1 MKTFSMSQ
9 AGANIAFPFSVNA
22 PFSVKAIQIDNVT
35 TATIIVGTKAFT
47 LVEGGDITIVPPYS
61 ARAVLVQDIGT
72 IWISSNGSITFSSDR
87 LGITLYD
94 SEVQPFVS
102 AYALANGPMI
112 IANQTLF
119 QQGIALGEIA
129 APVNP
134 AASTVDLYA
143 KVDGH
148 LYILPA
154 GDIEH
159 QLLDD
164 SSALTPPG
172 IIWAYAGGVAPT
184 GWLLCYGQSLLR
196 SDYTALFAVISTTYG
211 SADGTHFSLPDLR
224 GRVALGADNM
234 GGTSANRVAATT
246 ADNLGQGAG
255 LDAVTL
261 SIAQMP
267 SHAHTLNNSKDVTPG
282 PNGLPMTT
290 LNNITPPAGS
300 NTQSTGGGGAHDNM
314 PPYLTL
320 NYIIKV

>member
-35 TATIIVGTKAFT
+35 CATIIIGTKAFT

-61 ARAVLVQDIGT
+61 ARAVLVQDIGS

-129 APVNP
+129 TPVNP

-148 LYILPA
+148 FYLLPA
-154 GDIEH
+154 GGIEH
-159 QLLDD
+159 RLLDETHNHVGGD
-164 SSALTPPG
+164 GALIPAAALAAEAWTAFTP
-172 IIWAYAGGVAPT
+172 
-184 GWLLCYGQSLLR
+184 
-196 SDYTALFAVISTTYG
+196 
-211 SADGTHFSLPDLR
+211 
-224 GRVALGADNM
+224 NM
-234 GGTSANRVAATT
+234 
-246 ADNLGQGAG
+246 GQGAPLTLSQAAG
-255 LDAVTL
+255 HYKRFGNLVIATVTITINSAGGAGVILELGGLPVASRAEGGVCWGTYLDAGTGRYVVTGEWVSGTGIAFIATNAGNALLFGQQPAVTAAAGDQLRVTL
-261 SIAQMP
+261 VYEA
-267 SHAHTLNNSKDVTPG
+267 A
-282 PNGLPMTT
+282 
-290 LNNITPPAGS
+290 
-300 NTQSTGGGGAHDNM
+300 
-314 PPYLTL
+314 
-320 NYIIKV
+320 